1 MLNLALAVV
10 WDNYQKES
18 EAAEQAVNDAVKL
31 ALMERD
37 RNILFRWKAKAKVK
51 AKRRGIK
58 ACV

>member
-37 RNILFRWKAKAKVK
+37 RNILFGWKR
-51 AKRRGIK
+51 KRK
-58 ACV
+58 